1 MLLNVVNF
9 LENLEGKEREDFLSK
24 KAISDN
30 VFFKVRDDLDRW
42 VMAGAKH
49 LAFSPL
55 LPAGPNMSR
64 VARLCFSRFS
74 WAKSAELV

>member
-49 LAFSPL
+49 LATL
-55 LPAGPNMSR
+55 AGR
-64 VARLCFSRFS
+64 T
-74 WAKSAELV
+74 